1 VAVTLDIA
9 RTWRAPRQVMRE
21 MLAMGPREDRAI
33 AYLMVG
39 CLLIFVA
46 QWPRLSRIAYLEGVE
61 MDRLV
66 AYEFISWLIVWPLLF
81 YAIAA
86 GLHGLMRLFR
96 QPSQMWSAR
105 LVLFWSVL
113 ATSPVG
119 LLYGLA
125 SGLVGVSPG
134 THVVGALWLGALAV
148 FVAHGLRE
156 ARAGHG

>member
-1 VAVTLDIA
+1 
-9 RTWRAPRQVMRE
+9 MRE

-61 MDRLV
+61 MDNGWWPMSL
-66 AYEFISWLIVWPLLF
+66 ISWLIVWPLLL

-86 GLHGLMRLFR
+86 GLHGLMLCLMR

-113 ATSPVG
+113 ATSPVACLWAG
-119 LLYGLA
+119 LGT
-125 SGLVGVSPG
+125 GGGVAGHPG
-134 THVVGALWLGALAV
+134 GGGPVVGGACGFCGAGIARGEGGSWLNRL
-148 FVAHGLRE
+148 HLRSWP
-156 ARAGHG
+156 AAP